1 MTYPITKRIII
12 PIYKLWIGK
21 IQGMNNLLKDRSFI
35 IATNHTSYYDILVL
49 PSIIV
54 PKLDKKMSALVNSHY
69 WKNFITR
76 TVLNLWK
83 CIPVFVEKE
92 KDSKEK
98 NKLSM
103 EKASNYLE
111 NNRILM
117 IFPEG
122 KRNYDG
128 KLRKAYHGVAILAL
142 RTKVPV
148 IPAGIVGANKVL
160 PKGKIFPRFV
170 RCKVKIGKPLYFK
183 KYYGKN
189 INKKTLDH
197 VTRIIMKE
205 IAKLIGQEYKY

>member
-1 MTYPITKRIII
+1 M
-12 PIYKLWIGK
+12 GK
-21 IQGMNNLLKDRSFI
+21 IQGTSNLLKNKPFI
-35 IATNHTSYYDILVL
+35 IATNHTSYYDILIL
-49 PSIIV
+49 PSIMV
-54 PKLDKKMSALVNSHY
+54 PILDKKMSALVNSHY
-69 WKNFITR
+69 WKNWITR
-76 TVLNLWK
+76 AFLNLWK

-103 EKASNYLE
+103 EKASNFLK
-111 NNRILM
+111 NNKILM

-122 KRNYDG
+122 KRSYDG
-128 KLRKAYHGVAILAL
+128 KLKKAYHGIAIIAL
-142 RTKVPV
+142 RAKVPV
-148 IPAGIVGANKVL
+148 IPAGIIGSNKVL

-170 RCKVKIGKPLYFK
+170 KCEVKIGKPLYFK

-189 INKKTLDH
+189 VNNKTLDH